1 MHSPRLS
8 RRLRLMLT
16 KDFKDLL
23 RAFHTNAV
31 KYLILGGHAPGVHAE
46 PRTTK
51 GLDLFVRSDAEQTRE
66 RT

>member
-1 MHSPRLS
+1 
-8 RRLRLMLT
+8 MLT